1 MSSSTSHHTD
11 RPRGDR
17 ETAAADEGGEPIDD
31 SDRVAIGGGSIVSDM
46 AASEFID
53 EVTDAVDDAITDEP
67 VETTHDEATGFEFVT
82 EPEHHDPVVRAT
94 RAYERGELSIGPLS
108 AADIDRLKSFVARA
122 EAGAF
127 TVRGNPKVEAAVRIA
142 RLLVY
147 EQHRG

>member
-11 RPRGDR
+11 RERDDR
-17 ETAAADEGGEPIDD
+17 ETAAADEQQPIDD
-31 SDRVAIGGGSIVSDM
+31 EDRVAIGGGSIVSDM
-46 AASEFID
+46 SASEFID

-108 AADIDRLKSFVARA
+108 VADIDRLKSFVARA